1 VLATDAETNTVTV
14 GSRAELA
21 RRSVEVEAPTL
32 HRPAERI
39 DSVKLRYRSA
49 SLPCSARERK
59 GGGLA
64 LELDRETSRPA
75 PGQTAVFF
83 ADGLVVGHGTIA

>member
-1 VLATDAETNTVTV
+1 MLATDARSNTITV
-14 GSRAELA
+14 GTRAELA
-21 RRSVEVEAPTL
+21 RRQVEVPAPTL

-49 SLPCSARERK
+49 SLPCAARETE

-64 LELDRETSRPA
+64 LELERETSRPA